1 MRVLHLCAGSALR
14 ERNMSGEPIVDV
26 GWLFI
31 AEKTGG

>member
-1 MRVLHLCAGSALR
+1 MRVLHFCAGNLY
-14 ERNMSGEPIVDV
+14 GEPIVDV